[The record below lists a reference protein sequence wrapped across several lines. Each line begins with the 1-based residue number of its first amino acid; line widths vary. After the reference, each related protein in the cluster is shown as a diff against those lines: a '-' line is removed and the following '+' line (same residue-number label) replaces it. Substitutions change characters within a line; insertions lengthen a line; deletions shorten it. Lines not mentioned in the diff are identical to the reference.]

1 MRTVSVTAGKAPL
14 AVTLNVISTDG
25 QGLACFLYGGT
36 LPHVGGQALA
46 SPGPMLHGEQLSRV
60 DLWTATV
67 PGHKDAEAAAAV
79 ARILCLEC
87 GEQVSVA
94 AGIHVDDAT
103 ADDLGILLLNCK
115 EAASEA
121 ARKIDE
127 GMS

>member
-1 MRTVSVTAGKAPL
+1 MRTISVTVGKAPF
-14 AVTLNVISTDG
+14 AVTLNVISTEG
-25 QGLACFLYGGT
+25 EGLACFLYGGT

-103 ADDLGILLLNCK
+103 ADDLGMLMRNCK
-115 EAASEA
+115 EAASAA
-121 ARKIDE
+121 ARMIKE
-127 GMS
+127 GTS